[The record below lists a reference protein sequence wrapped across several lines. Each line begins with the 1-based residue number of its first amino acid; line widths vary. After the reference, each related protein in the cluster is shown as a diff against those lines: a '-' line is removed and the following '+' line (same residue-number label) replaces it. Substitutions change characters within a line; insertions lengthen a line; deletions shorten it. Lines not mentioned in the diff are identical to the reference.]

1 MRRIG
6 KKTCHHTRNSSPSWR
21 HSVLE
26 RGHVHLLCHLQLQQ
40 VWCCWG
46 PPECWWPRYLPVWNI
61 TAMSPVL
68 HTKTDLQVLFVH
80 ANIFY
85 NYLRFKSSH
94 SGTTTF
100 FCMICSSTG
109 VKSTLWCLLSS
120 TGCTSIFYVR
130 YKGVYISCATYCNVD
145 IVNVNAS
152 GHFMPFCTDIRKG
165 ETGNGGSG
173 PNVLKYRDKVF
184 YCKVWIKNIILY
196 NYTDK
201 SVTSIKINIC
211 LKTPHQAM
219 SL

>member
-1 MRRIG
+1 ME
-6 KKTCHHTRNSSPSWR
+6 KKHVIIRGTRLLPEDILFSKEDTFTYFVTCSYSRCDAA
-21 HSVLE
+21 E
-26 RGHVHLLCHLQLQQ
+26 GHLSADGPDTCQCGTLQPCHLYFTQRLTCKFPLSTQ
-40 VWCCWG
+40 
-46 PPECWWPRYLPVWNI
+46 
-61 TAMSPVL
+61 
-68 HTKTDLQVLFVH
+68 
-80 ANIFY
+80 IFFH
-85 NYLRFKSSH
+85 NYLRFKSSR

-100 FCMICSSTG
+100 FCMICSSPG